1 MNLKYAAQ
9 LKECTDQPCPS
20 SRFQPRNFIGF
31 RILKSTPDSNDFL
44 PPAIKR
50 GMGSRVDSSNYA
62 LSFFDNIPNARTHYH
77 KLKDKGM
84 DVASLFGDSICEIK
98 VESTDGLSCPPS
110 KKGHIDIHEE
120 QNATLLGKIVGHH
133 AP

>member
-1 MNLKYAAQ
+1 MRSKVA
-9 LKECTDQPCPS
+9 
-20 SRFQPRNFIGF
+20 
-31 RILKSTPDSNDFL
+31 ILSKMEETKNSL
-44 PPAIKR
+44 
-50 GMGSRVDSSNYA
+50 GLY
-62 LSFFDNIPNARTHYH
+62 
-77 KLKDKGM
+77 
-84 DVASLFGDSICEIK
+84 VASLFGDSICEIK